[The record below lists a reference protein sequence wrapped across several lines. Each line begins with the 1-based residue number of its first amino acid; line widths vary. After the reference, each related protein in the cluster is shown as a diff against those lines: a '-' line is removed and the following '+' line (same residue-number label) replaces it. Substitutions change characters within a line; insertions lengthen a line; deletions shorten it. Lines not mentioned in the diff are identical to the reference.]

1 MSNRDITAALTYHE
15 TTNHT
20 IQKLNQ
26 DHYALDP
33 DNRPLPYKIY
43 SSLAPLSLPK
53 NLPARPMSALTAIA
67 SPGISPAGE
76 QIPDRE
82 DLARLC
88 LFSNGVTKV
97 IRLSGREYPMRAAA
111 CTGALF
117 HIELYLVCGELVDLA
132 AGVYHYAAH
141 DHALR
146 LLRAGDFRQVLVDA
160 TASEPA
166 IASAP
171 VIAISTS
178 TFWRN
183 AYKYRTRAY
192 RHTFWDDGTILANAL
207 ALSKALDLPAKVV
220 LGFVDERV
228 NALLDIDGE
237 HEAAVSLL
245 ALGHTG
251 QMPLEAS
258 PLPPL
263 AYPTEPVSKY
273 EVAYPD
279 IVTLH
284 RESSFLTPQEV
295 AEWRN
300 QPPSTLSPSTPSP
313 SALAPLQPLPP
324 PELPTD
330 ALETVIRRRGS
341 TRQFTHDPISFTQLS
356 TLLTYSLHT
365 PLADCFDPTGAPLST
380 HYLNANAVEGL
391 AVGAYVL
398 HQQQQVLEQLKTGTF
413 RNAAKYLSLGQDL
426 GGDAAVNLY
435 FLVDLD
441 ALLARYGNRGYR
453 VAQLEAA
460 ILAGNLYLASYALAL
475 GATGLT
481 FFDNAVTEFVSPS
494 SSGKS
499 VMFLI
504 AAGHHQGSSG

>member
-1 MSNRDITAALTYHE
+1 MSNYDITAALTYHE
-15 TTNHT
+15 TTRHT
-20 IQKLNQ
+20 LQRLSQ
-26 DHYALDP
+26 DSYALDP
-33 DNRPLPYKIY
+33 SNRPLLYKIY
-43 SSLAPLSLPK
+43 SSLIPLTLPK
-53 NLPARPMSALTAIA
+53 NLPARPMPALTAIA
-67 SPGISPAGE
+67 SPGISPVGE
-76 QIPDRE
+76 QVPDRE

-97 IRLSGREYPMRAAA
+97 LRFSGREYAMRAAA

-117 HIELYLVCGELVDLA
+117 HIELYLVCGELADLA
-132 AGVYHYAAH
+132 AGVYHYGAH

-166 IASAP
+166 IAYAP

-207 ALSKALDLPAKVV
+207 ALSKALNLPAKVV
-220 LGFVDERV
+220 LGFVDEHV

-245 ALGHTG
+245 ALGHSG
-251 QMPLEAS
+251 QMPPEAP

-279 IVTLH
+279 IVTVH
-284 RESSFLTPQEV
+284 RESLLSTPQDV
-295 AEWRN
+295 ADWRN
-300 QPPSTLSPSTPSP
+300 QPPQPTLLTSMPST
-313 SALAPLQPLPP
+313 SALVPLQPQPFQ
-324 PELPTD
+324 ELPTD

-341 TRQFTHDPISFTQLS
+341 TRQFTQDTISFTQLS
-356 TLLTYSLHT
+356 TLLTYALHT
-365 PLADCFDPTGAPLST
+365 PPTDCFDLNGAPLST
-380 HYLNANAVEGL
+380 LYLIANAVEGL
-391 AVGAYVL
+391 AVGTYVL
-398 HQQQQVLEQLKTGTF
+398 HWQQNALEQLKTGTF
-413 RNAAKYLSLGQDL
+413 RNAAKYLSLDQDL

-435 FLVDLD
+435 FLVNLD

-460 ILAGNLYLASYALAL
+460 ILAGNLYLASYALSL

-481 FFDNAVTEFVSPS
+481 FFDNDVTEFFSPS
-494 SSGKS
+494 GSGKS
-499 VMFLI
+499 VNFLI
-504 AAGHHQGSSG
+504 AIGHPKKRN